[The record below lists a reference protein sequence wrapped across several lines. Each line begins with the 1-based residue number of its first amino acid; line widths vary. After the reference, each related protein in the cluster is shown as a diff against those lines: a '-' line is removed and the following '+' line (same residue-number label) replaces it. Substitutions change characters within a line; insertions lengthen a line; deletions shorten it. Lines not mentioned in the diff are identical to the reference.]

1 MSERSPSYGPSHG
14 AANGSSYGSSYGA
27 ANAPSYGAG
36 YAPAAPAARAKQPS
50 LAQLRAFAAVAEH
63 LHFRDAAA
71 AIGMSQPALSGAV
84 SALEEVLGVQLV
96 ERTTRKVLLSPAG
109 ERLAGRAA
117 AVLGAVGALLDEA
130 EAVRAP
136 FTGTLRLGVI
146 PTVAPY
152 LLPAVLR
159 LAGESYP
166 ELDLQVHEEQTASLL
181 DGLAAGR
188 LDLLLLAVPLGQ
200 PAVTELPLFDE
211 DFVLVTPG
219 AHPLAGRR
227 DLPRE
232 ELRGLPL
239 LLLDEG
245 HCLRDQALDICR
257 EAGRTDGVPGTTT
270 AAGLSTLVQL
280 VAGGLGVTLLPR
292 TAVQVETGRNARL
305 ATADFTAPA
314 PARRIALAMR
324 TGAARAEEFTEL
336 AGALRTALR
345 ELPVRVAGAPGAGPG
360 GAPAVPAARQGTG
373 GGAGPSGGSGGSGS
387 S

>member
-1 MSERSPSYGPSHG
+1 MVVMSYVKH
-14 AANGSSYGSSYGA
+14 SSQRG
-27 ANAPSYGAG
+27 
-36 YAPAAPAARAKQPS
+36 KQPS
-50 LAQLRAFAAVAEH
+50 LSQLRAFAAVAEQ

-96 ERTTRKVLLSPAG
+96 ERTTRKVMLSSAG
-109 ERLAGRAA
+109 ERLAVRART
-117 AVLGAVGALLDEA
+117 VLDAVGALLDEA

-136 FTGTLRLGVI
+136 FTGILRLGVI

-152 LLPAVLR
+152 LLPTVLR
-159 LAGESYP
+159 LVHGRYP
-166 ELDLQVHEEQTASLL
+166 ELDLQVHEEQTSSLL

-200 PAVTELPLFDE
+200 PGITELPLFDE
-211 DFVLVTPG
+211 DFVLVTPD
-219 AHPLAGRR
+219 AHRLGGCR

-232 ELRGLPL
+232 ALRELPL

-257 EAGRTDGVPGTTT
+257 EAGRTDGVPVTTT

-292 TAVQVETGRNARL
+292 TAVQVETGRNDRL
-305 ATADFTAPA
+305 ATGYFADPA
-314 PARRIALAMR
+314 PSRRIALAMR
-324 TGAARAEEFTEL
+324 TGAARGGEFETFAE
-336 AGALRTALR
+336 ALREALR
-345 ELPVRVAGAPGAGPG
+345 ELPVRVAGP
-360 GAPAVPAARQGTG
+360 APACVPAQQREPG
-373 GGAGPSGGSGGSGS
+373 
-387 S
+387 